1 MKKEYIIYKLSD
13 ASKEACKIDN
23 ELFPM
28 YNVKRGLRNEDGTG
42 VLVGLTKVGNVV
54 GYERLPEGGLK
65 AIPGKLFYRGYD
77 VEDIAHG
84 LIKEKRFGFEEVAYL
99 LLSGK
104 LPDKEELAGFKEL
117 ICDNMP
123 LEQKTKMNILD
134 LEGQNIMNILA
145 RSVLEMYTF
154 DPNPDDT
161 SRDNLMRQSIE
172 LISRFPTII
181 AYAYNIYRHSQQGR
195 SLHIRHPHENL
206 SIAENF
212 LHMLKKDFTDLEAR
226 TLDLLL
232 VLQAEHGGGNNSTFT
247 VRVTSSTGT
256 DTYSS
261 IAAGIGSLKG
271 PLHGGANIQVVDM
284 FHHLKEN
291 IADWK
296 NVDEIDT
303 YFMRMLNKEAYNK
316 TGLIYGIGHAVY
328 TISDPRAVV
337 LKELARSVLEMY
349 TFDPNP
355 DDTSRDNLM
364 RQSIELISRFPTI
377 IAYAYNIY
385 RHSQQGRSLHIR
397 HPHENLSIAENF
409 LHMLKK
415 DFTDLEA
422 RTLDLL
428 LVLQAEHGGGNNST
442 FTVRVTSSTGT
453 DTYSSIAAG
462 IGSLKGP
469 LHGGANIQVVD
480 MFHHLKENIADWKNV
495 DEIDT
500 YFMRMLNKEA
510 YNKTGLIYGIGHAVY
525 TISDPRAVVLKELAR
540 DLAKE
545 KGREEEFAF
554 LELLESRA
562 IECFAKHKGTKKR
575 VSSNVDFYSGF
586 VYEMIGLPQEIYTP
600 LFAMARIVGW
610 TAHRIEELN
619 FDGKRI
625 IRPAYKN
632 VLEEQ
637 PYLPIADR

>member
-1 MKKEYIIYKLSD
+1 
-13 ASKEACKIDN
+13 
-23 ELFPM
+23 
-28 YNVKRGLRNEDGTG
+28 
-42 VLVGLTKVGNVV
+42 
-54 GYERLPEGGLK
+54 
-65 AIPGKLFYRGYD
+65 
-77 VEDIAHG
+77 
-84 LIKEKRFGFEEVAYL
+84 
-99 LLSGK
+99 
-104 LPDKEELAGFKEL
+104 
-117 ICDNMP
+117 MP

-154 DPNPDDT
+154 DANPDDT

-172 LISRFPTII
+172 LISKFPTII
-181 AYAYNIYRHSQQGR
+181 AYAYNIYRHSTQGR

-212 LHMLKKDFTDLEAR
+212 LHMLKRDFTDL
-226 TLDLLL
+226 D
-232 VLQAEHGGGNNSTFT
+232 
-247 VRVTSSTGT
+247 
-256 DTYSS
+256 
-261 IAAGIGSLKG
+261 
-271 PLHGGANIQVVDM
+271 
-284 FHHLKEN
+284 
-291 IADWK
+291 
-296 NVDEIDT
+296 
-303 YFMRMLNKEAYNK
+303 
-316 TGLIYGIGHAVY
+316 
-328 TISDPRAVV
+328 
-337 LKELARSVLEMY
+337 
-349 TFDPNP
+349 
-355 DDTSRDNLM
+355 
-364 RQSIELISRFPTI
+364 
-377 IAYAYNIY
+377 
-385 RHSQQGRSLHIR
+385 
-397 HPHENLSIAENF
+397 
-409 LHMLKK
+409 
-415 DFTDLEA
+415 A

-545 KGREEEFAF
+545 KGRSEEFA
-554 LELLESRA
+554 
-562 IECFAKHKGTKKR
+562 
-575 VSSNVDFYSGF
+575 FYSGF

-632 VLEEQ
+632 VLD
-637 PYLPIADR
+637 DREYISINER